1 MPNRSGGAIGDEI
14 ISRRLLIGSMS
25 ALPFA
30 YALGGMAQA
39 FQGVDAPVPAAVPGM
54 TIRETEPQNFEPD
67 FAGLNSFLTP
77 NDRFYVRNHF
87 AIPQLDAK
95 TWRLKVEGEVAAAF
109 GLSYEEL
116 TQMPAQTKAVTI
128 ECAGNGRVF
137 LTPKV
142 DGTQWQLGAVG
153 TAEWTGVP
161 LGALLERAKIAPDSV
176 DVILEGLDAGEVS
189 KPSRPAKPFH
199 YARSIPI
206 EQARRGGVLLAYKM
220 NGQPLPSAHGYPLR
234 AIVPGW
240 FGMASVKWLSR
251 IVVVAKPFEGY
262 FQTVDYAYWVHRNGL
277 PTRVPVTELQV
288 KAQIAR
294 PAMAEVIPAG
304 VPYRIFG
311 AAWSGRSEIVN
322 VEVSIDGG
330 KAFAPARLLGNRI
343 THAWRLWEFPWRAPA
358 TAGRHV
364 LMARATDSGGR
375 TQPLSRDK
383 DRENYM
389 INQVLPIQISVR

>member
-1 MPNRSGGAIGDEI
+1 MSNPTSDATRDAM
-14 ISRRLLIGSMS
+14 ISRRSVIRTLS
-25 ALPFA
+25 ALPIA
-30 YALGGMAQA
+30 YGLGRKAQA
-39 FQGVDAPVPAAVPGM
+39 FQGVEAPIPAAVPGM

-87 AIPQLDAK
+87 SIPQLDAK
-95 TWRLKVEGEVAAAF
+95 TWQLKVEGEVAAFA
-109 GLSYEEL
+109 LSYEEL
-116 TQMPAQTKAVTI
+116 TQMPVQTKAVTI

-161 LGALLERAKIAPDSV
+161 LAAVLERAKIAPGSV
-176 DVILEGLDAGEVS
+176 DVILEGADAGEVS
-189 KPSRPAKPFH
+189 KASRPAKPFH

-220 NGQPLPSAHGYPLR
+220 NGQPLPPAHGFPMR

-251 IVVVAKPFEGY
+251 ILVVAKPFEGF

-304 VPYRIFG
+304 TPYRIFG
-311 AAWSGRSEIVN
+311 AAWSGRSEIVK
-322 VEVSIDGG
+322 VEVSTDGG
-330 KAFAPARLLGNRI
+330 KSFASARLLGNRI

-358 TAGRHV
+358 TPGRHV
-364 LMARATDSGGR
+364 LMARATDAGGR